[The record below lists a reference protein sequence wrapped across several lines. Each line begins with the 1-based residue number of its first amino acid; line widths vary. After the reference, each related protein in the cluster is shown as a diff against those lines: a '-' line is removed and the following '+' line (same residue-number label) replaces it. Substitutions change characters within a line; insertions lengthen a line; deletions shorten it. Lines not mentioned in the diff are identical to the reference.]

1 MPADTMLLFALDS
14 AREFGQAVARTLGIE
29 PAPHE
34 ERDFEDGEH
43 KARPLTNVRGR
54 DVYVVQP
61 LYGEAHKS
69 VDDKLVRLLLFIG
82 SLVDASAARVTA
94 VLPYLCYARKE
105 RKTQPRD
112 PVTTRYVARLFEAV
126 GCERVVALDVHDL
139 AAFQNAFRCRTEH
152 LEANPLFVRHF
163 AARLGGEEVVVVS
176 PDAGGVKRAERFRRG
191 LAAALGREVTLAFM
205 EKHRAAGV
213 MRGGAII
220 GEVEGRCAVII
231 DDLIS
236 TGSTMLHAAKVCR
249 ARGARAVHAAA
260 THGVFSAAA
269 ETVLADPALAQV
281 VVTNS
286 IPPFRLSPGLIAS
299 KLIVLDVAP
308 LMAAAIDAIHRNGSI
323 SALLE
328 P

>member
-14 AREFGQAVARTLGIE
+14 AREFGQAVALTLGIE

-61 LYGEAHKS
+61 LYGEPHKS

-249 ARGARAVHAAA
+249 ARGAHAVHAAA

-299 KLIVLDVAP
+299 KLVVLDVAP

>member
-1 MPADTMLLFALDS
+1 MPASDICLFALDS
-14 AREFGQAVARTLGIE
+14 ARDFGQQVAQSLGI
-29 PAPHE
+29 ALSAHE

-43 KARPLTNVRGR
+43 KTRPLSNVRGK
-54 DVYVVQP
+54 DVYVIQP
-61 LYGEAHKS
+61 LYGDPQRS
-69 VDDKLVRLLLFIG
+69 VNDKLVRLLLFIG
-82 SLVDASAARVTA
+82 TLVDASAGRVTA

-105 RKTQPRD
+105 QKTQPRD

-126 GCERVVALDVHDL
+126 GSDRVVALDVHNL

-152 LEANPLFVRHF
+152 LEANPLFVHHF
-163 AARLGGEEVVVVS
+163 AARLAGEDVVVVS

-191 LAAALGREVTLAFM
+191 LAAALGREATLAFM
-205 EKHRAAGV
+205 EKHRAGGV
-213 MRGGAII
+213 MRGGTIV
-220 GEVEGRCAVII
+220 GDVEGRSAVII

-249 ARGARAVHAAA
+249 ERGALAVHAAA
-260 THGVFSAAA
+260 THGVFSAKA

-286 IPPFRLSPGLIAS
+286 IPPFRLSPGLVQS
-299 KLIVLDVAP
+299 KLLVLDVAP
-308 LMAAAIDAIHRNGSI
+308 LIAGAIDAIHRDGSI
-323 SALLE
+323 TALLE